1 MGASDS
7 DMMTAKR
14 ETEEQAASESQV
26 QVEDC

>member
-14 ETEEQAASESQV
+14 ETEQAASESQV